1 MEKWLSKVD
10 DSKKLILM
18 NIPGTHD
25 STAYYMNRIS
35 FNWARTQ
42 NLTISDQLKIGIRR
56 LDVRIIQANNDISL
70 DEDIICCHGICDCYL
85 SPNFGDRRKLTY
97 KSILLDVKKFLEENP
112 TEFVLFGTYLG
123 RGNNDN
129 PIKRAFEIFDKYIG
143 DMSIKY
149 KTDLTLGEVR
159 GKVVN
164 YTILR
169 DEYDNKNV
177 LKRTISQTLVSGTG
191 ISGVHAK
198 YQNCATFK
206 TNGNIKVKEMKEAC
220 KMACLDEFIESLPE
234 KYNTIVGEGGV
245 NLSGGQRQRLA
256 IARAFVQ
263 KTEIILFDEA
273 TSALDNETQKSI
285 QQAIRN
291 LKKDYTILIIA
302 HRLSTIKDC
311 DKILYI
317 SDGKVS
323 AEGTHDQLMKKSKE
337 YKELY
342 ESEIEK

>member
-1 MEKWLSKVD
+1 MEKWLSKID

-42 NLTISDQLKIGIRR
+42 NLAISDQLKIGIRR

-191 ISGVHAK
+191 ISGVHSK

-206 TNGNIKVKEMKEAC
+206 TNGNIKVKEMKDMFELYKMTLEEAEIKDKIKELTFPITYSISC
-220 KMACLDEFIESLPE
+220 TGEYDYCLPNPLNQSIIVHSFIQKEKPFKKGYYYGWLNMDFANINTTNKLIES
-234 KYNTIVGEGGV
+234 N
-245 NLSGGQRQRLA
+245 
-256 IARAFVQ
+256 F
-263 KTEIILFDEA
+263 TEEEHI
-273 TSALDNETQKSI
+273 QKS
-285 QQAIRN
+285 
-291 LKKDYTILIIA
+291 
-302 HRLSTIKDC
+302 
-311 DKILYI
+311 
-317 SDGKVS
+317 SDDLL
-323 AEGTHDQLMKKSKE
+323 E
-337 YKELY
+337 
-342 ESEIEK
+342 

>member
-1 MEKWLSKVD
+1 MEKWLSKID

-191 ISGVHAK
+191 ISGVHSK

-206 TNGNIKVKEMKEAC
+206 TNGNIKVKEMKDMFELYKMTLEEAEIKDKIKELTFPITYSISC
-220 KMACLDEFIESLPE
+220 TGEYDYCLPNPLE
-234 KYNTIVGEGGV
+234 
-245 NLSGGQRQRLA
+245 
-256 IARAFVQ
+256 
-263 KTEIILFDEA
+263 
-273 TSALDNETQKSI
+273 
-285 QQAIRN
+285 QAIIVHSFIQR
-291 LKKDYTILIIA
+291 KK
-302 HRLSTIKDC
+302 K
-311 DKILYI
+311 
-317 SDGKVS
+317 
-323 AEGTHDQLMKKSKE
+323 
-337 YKELY
+337 
-342 ESEIEK
+342 